1 MIYLTMYIEFIKQDM
16 IAVPKNCQAYKFS
29 VIHLLHL
36 SRDEVS
42 YSAIILSSLNEE
54 DQEKYQKEE
63 GMTFYSSSPVS

>member
-42 YSAIILSSLNEE
+42 YSAIILSSLN
-54 DQEKYQKEE
+54 
-63 GMTFYSSSPVS
+63 